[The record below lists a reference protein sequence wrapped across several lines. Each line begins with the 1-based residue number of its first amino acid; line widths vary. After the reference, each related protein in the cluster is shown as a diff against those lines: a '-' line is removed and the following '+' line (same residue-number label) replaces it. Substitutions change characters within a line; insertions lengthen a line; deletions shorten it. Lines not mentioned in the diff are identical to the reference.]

1 VREKKGMQA
10 PGRLLLTN
18 YSSWYHRCM
27 KAIATRQRGAERLLD
42 QIRST
47 FGLSESD
54 LADLLGVRRQSVAE
68 WREFGVPSQRMATI
82 EHVAGLAKALRNEV
96 IPAHIPEIVR
106 RKDAWLD
113 NKSIL
118 QTIAHDGVDR
128 VYAYLHRLFTYRGS

>member
-1 VREKKGMQA
+1 MS
-10 PGRLLLTN
+10 TC
-18 YSSWYHRCM
+18 YYDTM

-42 QIRST
+42 QIRSI

-54 LADLLGVRRQSVAE
+54 LADLMGVRRQSIAE
-68 WREFGVPSQRMATI
+68 WREYGVPAQRVATL
-82 EHVAGLAKALRNEV
+82 EHLAGLAKVLRNELM
-96 IPAHIPEIVR
+96 PAHIPEIVR

>member
-1 VREKKGMQA
+1 LQA
-10 PGRLLLTN
+10 VAITVPT
-18 YSSWYHRCM
+18 WYYDIM
-27 KAIATRQRGAERLLD
+27 KAIVTRQRGAERLLD
-42 QIRST
+42 QIRSI

-54 LADLLGVRRQSVAE
+54 LADLMGVRRQSIAE
-68 WREFGVPSQRMATI
+68 WREYGVPAQRVATL
-82 EHVAGLAKALRNEV
+82 EHLAGLAKVLRNELM
-96 IPAHIPEIVR
+96 PGHIPEIVR

>member
-1 VREKKGMQA
+1 MQA
-10 PGRLLLTN
+10 PCRLLQIVAPL
-18 YSSWYHRCM
+18 WYHGTM

-42 QIRST
+42 QIRSI

-54 LADLLGVRRQSVAE
+54 LADLMGVRRQSIAE
-68 WREFGVPSQRMATI
+68 WREYGVPAQRVATL
-82 EHVAGLAKALRNEV
+82 EHLAGLAKVLRNELM
-96 IPAHIPEIVR
+96 PAHIPEIVR

>member
-1 VREKKGMQA
+1 MPAV
-10 PGRLLLTN
+10 
-18 YSSWYHRCM
+18 
-27 KAIATRQRGAERLLD
+27 ATRQRGAERLLD

-47 FGLSESD
+47 FGLTESE

-68 WREFGVPSQRMATI
+68 WREYGVPAQRIATL
-82 EHVAGLAKALRNEV
+82 EHISGLAKVLRTEL
-96 IPAHIPEIVR
+96 IPSHIPEIVR

-128 VYAYLHRLFTYRGS
+128 VYAYLHRLFSYRGS